1 MTGPRS
7 LFLEGPFGAGKTT
20 FAIETLYEWLGSG
33 VPPEKIVVLTPQR
46 TLSRPYQLALQDPER
61 GPTGHVNIRTLAGLA
76 KDMVD
81 FYWPTVAL
89 QAGFAEPK
97 EKPHFLTIE
106 TAQYAMARFVEEAI
120 ERGEFDA
127 IHVAGP
133 EVVRQILDNLNK
145 AALLGMD
152 YGQIP
157 ELLSL
162 AWGEERP
169 RKRAL
174 AYQAAGRVAE
184 AFRQHCLQNNLLD
197 FSLQVE
203 ILTRYLLSDN
213 EFKSIFF
220 GKYTHLVADNVEE
233 DNPTTHHIIA
243 EWLPLLERA
252 LLIFDWDGG
261 YRVFLGADCASAEGL
276 REQSDE
282 TRVMTGSHVM
292 TLPLAALANAV
303 ETAFD
308 SGVPPSAAP
317 EVIDAFDY
325 EFHAFYPQMLDWV
338 ADKIAKLVYEEDISP
353 SEIAILAPFM
363 SDALRWSLY
372 QRLEARGVPVVS
384 HRPSRALRDEPA
396 AKCLL
401 TLTMLAH
408 PHWNMR
414 PPREDV
420 TQALAL
426 AIGGLDVARAHLLS
440 RIVYRPKEE
449 AFLLSPFEVIQPG
462 MQDRITF
469 TAGQLYDALRGWLM
483 AYVEDGA
490 TELDHFF
497 SRLFGEVL
505 SQPGYGLHADYD
517 AGRVV
522 AELVESA
529 RKFRQTLFGSE
540 EDPSEIGRQYVSIVN
555 AGLLAA
561 LYLASW
567 RDEMTDAVFMA
578 PAYTFLMRNRPV
590 DYQFWLDVG
599 STGWWE
605 RLYQPL
611 THPYVLSRAWEPGN
625 VWRDEDEYTH
635 QQDILYRLM
644 VGLTRRCRK
653 QIILGMSDLGEQG
666 YEQRGPMLRIFQQV
680 LRSVAHG

>member
-1 MTGPRS
+1 MTEPRS

-20 FAIETLYEWLGSG
+20 FAIEALYGWLESG
-33 VPPEKIVVLTPQR
+33 VPPEKIAVLTPQR
-46 TLSRPYQLALQDPER
+46 TLSRPYQLALQDPAR
-61 GPTGHVNIRTLAGLA
+61 GPTGHVSIRTLAGLA

-81 FYWPTVAL
+81 YHWPTVAA

-97 EKPHFLTIE
+97 EEPRFLTIE

-145 AALLGMD
+145 AALLGID
-152 YGQIP
+152 YREIP
-157 ELLSL
+157 EILSL

-184 AFRQHCLQNNLLD
+184 AFRQHCLHNNLLD

-203 ILTRYLLSDN
+203 ILTRHLLPDEN
-213 EFKSIFF
+213 FKAHFF
-220 GKYTHLVADNVEE
+220 GQYTHLIADNLEE
-233 DNPTTHHIIA
+233 DNPTTHRIIA
-243 EWLPLLERA
+243 EWLPYLA
-252 LLIFDWDGG
+252 QAVLIFDWDGG
-261 YRVFLGADCASAEGL
+261 YRVFIGADCASAESL
-276 REQSDE
+276 RALCDE
-282 TRVMTGSHVM
+282 NRVVTGSHVM
-292 TLPLAALANAV
+292 TPPVAALAEAV
-303 ETAFD
+303 GGAFGD
-308 SGVPPSAAP
+308 GVTAAP
-317 EVIDAFDY
+317 EIIDSFDY
-325 EFHAFYPQMLDWV
+325 EFHAFYPEMLDWV
-338 ADKIAKLVYEEDISP
+338 SDKIAKLVHEGGTSP
-353 SEIAILAPFM
+353 SEIVILAPFM

-372 QRLEARGVPVVS
+372 QRLEARDVPVVS

-396 AKCLL
+396 ARALI

-408 PHWNMR
+408 PQWGMR

-420 TQALAL
+420 AQALAL
-426 AIGGLDVARAHLLS
+426 AIEGMDVARAHLLS
-440 RIVYRPKEE
+440 RIVYRPKE
-449 AFLLSPFEVIQPG
+449 AFLLSPFEAIQPD

-469 TAGQLYDALRGWLM
+469 TAGQFYDALRGWLL
-483 AYVEDGA
+483 AYTEGEA

-505 SQPGYGLHADYD
+505 SQPGYGLHADVD
-517 AGRVV
+517 SGRVV

-529 RKFRQTLFGSE
+529 KKFRQTLFGSE
-540 EDPSEIGRQYVSIVN
+540 DDLSEIGRQYISIVN

-567 RDEMTDAVFMA
+567 RDELADAVFMA

-611 THPYVLSRAWEPGN
+611 THPYVLSRAWEPGS
-625 VWRDEDEYTH
+625 VWRDDDEYTH
-635 QQDILYRLM
+635 QQDTLYRLM
-644 VGLTRRCRK
+644 VGLVRRCRK

-666 YEQRGPMLRIFQQV
+666 YEQHGPMLRIFQQI